1 MDAGIIIQVVLLL
14 VGFVFLIKGSDFF
27 VDGASS
33 IASILKIPTIIVGL
47 TIVAFGTSAPEAAVS
62 ITSSLT
68 GNNAMAVS
76 NVIGSNLFNI
86 LMVIGVSALLS
97 DLLMEKS
104 VLNKDLPF
112 LVGITILF
120 TIFLFIGWDI
130 SSIEGIILLLIL
142 VAYLAY
148 LIINARKSK
157 DANEVEKPKF
167 SLPKS
172 IIFIIIGLAGI
183 ILGGDLV
190 VDSASYIAMALGMSE
205 TLVGLTIVAIGTSLP
220 ELVTSLTALKKGENQ
235 LVIGNVIGSNIFNI
249 LFVLGASSAISAI
262 PINSGMLTDIIFMI
276 IVTILCFIFGKTQDK
291 YDKKRGYNISCII
304 RCLHDF
310 CNYEKLILL
319 IHKPYKYLMKLVHHK
334 LHIHLGLW
342 ICHFQMSI
350 FF

>member
-1 MDAGIIIQVVLLL
+1 MDFGIIIQVVLLI

-33 IASILKIPTIIVGL
+33 IASILRVPTIIVGL

-68 GNNAMAVS
+68 GNNALAVS
-76 NVIGSNLFNI
+76 NVIGSNLFNM
-86 LMVIGVSALLS
+86 LMVIGIAALLG

-120 TIFLFIGWDI
+120 AIFIFIGWNI
-130 SSIEGIILLLIL
+130 TNIEGIILLVILIAYIIYLIL
-142 VAYLAY
+142 
-148 LIINARKSK
+148 NAKKSS
-157 DANEVEKPKF
+157 ESTIVEKPKL

-172 IIFIIIGLAGI
+172 IIFMIVGLAGI
-183 ILGGDLV
+183 VLGGDLV
-190 VDSASYIAMALGMSE
+190 VDSASAIALALGMSE

-235 LVIGNVIGSNIFNI
+235 IVIGNVIGSNIFNI

-262 PINSGMLTDIIFMI
+262 PLSPSLLTDVLFMLA
-276 IVTILCFIFGKTQDK
+276 VTVLCFIFGKTQEK
-291 YDKKRGYNISCII
+291 YDKKEGV
-304 RCLHDF
+304 
-310 CNYEKLILL
+310 ILVVL
-319 IHKPYKYLMKLVHHK
+319 FIAYMAFAILRN
-334 LHIHLGLW
+334 
-342 ICHFQMSI
+342 
-350 FF
+350 

>member
-1 MDAGIIIQVVLLL
+1 MDASIIIQVVLLII
-14 VGFVFLIKGSDFF
+14 GFVFLIKGSDFF

-33 IASILKIPTIIVGL
+33 IASLLKIPTIIVGL

-86 LMVIGVSALLS
+86 LMVIGVSALLG

-112 LVGITILF
+112 LVAITILF
-120 TIFLFIGWDI
+120 AAFILIGWNI
-130 SSIEGIILLLIL
+130 TNIEGIILLIILI
-142 VAYLAY
+142 AYILY
-148 LIINARKSK
+148 LIRSSKKSA
-157 DANEVEKPKF
+157 DANKVEKAKL

-172 IIFIIIGLAGI
+172 IIFIVIGLAGI

-190 VDSASYIAMALGMSE
+190 VNSASDIAMALGMSE

-262 PINSGMLTDIIFMI
+262 PLDSSMLIDVVFMI
-276 IVTILCFIFGKTQDK
+276 AVTILCFIFGKTQEK
-291 YDKKRGYNISCII
+291 YDKKEGII
-304 RCLHDF
+304 LVALF
-310 CNYEKLILL
+310 IVYMAFAILRN
-319 IHKPYKYLMKLVHHK
+319 
-334 LHIHLGLW
+334 
-342 ICHFQMSI
+342 
-350 FF
+350 

>member
-47 TIVAFGTSAPEAAVS
+47 TIVALGTSAPEAAVS

-68 GNNAMAVS
+68 GSNALAVS

-86 LMVIGVSALLS
+86 LMVIGISALLG
-97 DLLMEKS
+97 DLLMEKD

-112 LVGITILF
+112 LVGITVLWA
-120 TIFLFIGWDI
+120 IFIIVGWDI
-130 SSIEGIILLLIL
+130 TNIEGIILLIILI
-142 VAYLAY
+142 AYIGF
-148 LIINARKSK
+148 LIYNTRKSGN
-157 DANEVEKPKF
+157 ANEVEKPKF

-172 IIFIIIGLAGI
+172 VIFILVGLAGI
-183 ILGGDLV
+183 IVGGDLV
-190 VDSASYIAMALGMSE
+190 VDSASNIAIALGMSE

-220 ELVTSLTALKKGENQ
+220 ELVTSITALSKGENQ

-262 PINSGMLTDIIFMI
+262 PLDSSLLTDVLFMLG
-276 IVTILCFIFGKTQDK
+276 VTVLCFIFGKTQEK
-291 YDKKRGYNISCII
+291 YDKKEGII
-304 RCLHDF
+304 LVTLF
-310 CNYEKLILL
+310 VVYMAFAILRN
-319 IHKPYKYLMKLVHHK
+319 
-334 LHIHLGLW
+334 
-342 ICHFQMSI
+342 
-350 FF
+350 

>member
-1 MDAGIIIQVVLLL
+1 MDMGIIIQVILLL

-33 IASILKIPTIIVGL
+33 IASILKVPTIIVGL

-86 LMVIGVSALLS
+86 LMVIGISAVLGE
-97 DLLMEKS
+97 LLMEKS

-112 LVGITILF
+112 LVAVTLLFAIFMFLGNDITN
-120 TIFLFIGWDI
+120 
-130 SSIEGIILLLIL
+130 IEGIILLLIL
-142 VAYLAY
+142 IGYVIY
-148 LIINARKSK
+148 LIHTARKSEDGDK
-157 DANEVEKPKF
+157 VESAKLSF
-167 SLPKS
+167 TKS
-172 IIFIIIGLAGI
+172 ILFIIVGLAGI
-183 ILGGDLV
+183 IIGGDLV

-220 ELVTSLTALKKGENQ
+220 ELVTSITALKKGENQ

-262 PINSGMLTDIIFMI
+262 PIDSSMLIDTIFMI
-276 IVTILCFIFGKTQDK
+276 FVTIICFIFGKTQDK
-291 YDKKRGYNISCII
+291 YDKKEGIV
-304 RCLHDF
+304 
-310 CNYEKLILL
+310 LIVLFIAYIAFAIL
-319 IHKPYKYLMKLVHHK
+319 RN
-334 LHIHLGLW
+334 
-342 ICHFQMSI
+342 
-350 FF
+350 

>member
-1 MDAGIIIQVVLLL
+1 MDMSIILQFVLLI

-33 IASILKIPTIIVGL
+33 IASLLKIPTIIVGL

-62 ITSSLT
+62 ITSAIT

-86 LMVIGVSALLS
+86 LMVIGISALLGE
-97 DLLMEKS
+97 LLMEKS

-120 TIFLFIGWDI
+120 AAFIIIGWNV
-130 SSIEGIILLLIL
+130 SQIEGIILLIILIAY
-142 VAYLAY
+142 VAYLIKSAKKSD
-148 LIINARKSK
+148 NA
-157 DANEVEKPKF
+157 NVVEKPKF
-167 SLPKS
+167 TLPQS

-183 ILGGDLV
+183 VLGGDLV
-190 VDSASYIAMALGMSE
+190 VNSASDIAIALGMSE

-249 LFVLGASSAISAI
+249 LFVLGASSAITAI
-262 PINSGMLTDIIFMI
+262 SLDSSMLIDVTFMVF
-276 IVTILCFIFGKTQDK
+276 VTVLCFIFGKTQDK
-291 YDKKRGYNISCII
+291 FDRKEGAILVALFIGY
-304 RCLHDF
+304 
-310 CNYEKLILL
+310 LIFAILRN
-319 IHKPYKYLMKLVHHK
+319 
-334 LHIHLGLW
+334 
-342 ICHFQMSI
+342 
-350 FF
+350 

>member
-1 MDAGIIIQVVLLL
+1 MKLDASIIIQIILLI
-14 VGFVFLIKGSDFF
+14 VGFLFLIKGSDFF

-68 GNNAMAVS
+68 GSNALAVS

-86 LMVIGVSALLS
+86 LMVIGIAALLS
-97 DLLMEKS
+97 ELLMEKS
-104 VLNKDLPF
+104 VLEKDLPF

-120 TIFLFIGWDI
+120 AIFLFIGWDI
-130 SSIEGIILLLIL
+130 TNIEGIILLIIMAAYIVYL
-142 VAYLAY
+142 V
-148 LIINARKSK
+148 INAKKSK
-157 DANEVEKPKF
+157 EGNEVEKPKF

-172 IIFIIIGLAGI
+172 ILLIIVGLAGI
-183 ILGGDLV
+183 IIGGDLV
-190 VDSASYIAMALGMSE
+190 VDSASALAIAFGMSE

-262 PINSGMLTDIIFMI
+262 PLDSSMLIDVVFMI
-276 IVTILCFIFGKTQDK
+276 VVTVICFIFGKTQDK
-291 YDKKRGYNISCII
+291 YDKKEGIILVALFIGY
-304 RCLHDF
+304 
-310 CNYEKLILL
+310 
-319 IHKPYKYLMKLVHHK
+319 M
-334 LHIHLGLW
+334 
-342 ICHFQMSI
+342 I
-350 FF
+350 FAIMRN

>member
-1 MDAGIIIQVVLLL
+1 MDASIILQVVLLI

-68 GNNAMAVS
+68 GSNAMAVS

-86 LMVIGVSALLS
+86 LMVIGIAALFG

-112 LVGITILF
+112 LVGITVLWA
-120 TIFLFIGWDI
+120 IFIVIGWDI
-130 SSIEGIILLLIL
+130 SSIEGVILLVILI
-142 VAYLAY
+142 VYIFY
-148 LIINARKSK
+148 LIRNARQSGT
-157 DANEVEKPKF
+157 ANYVEKPK
-167 SLPKS
+167 LTLAKS
-172 IIFIIIGLAGI
+172 IIFILVGLAGI
-183 ILGGDLV
+183 IIGGDLV
-190 VDSASYIAMALGMSE
+190 VNSASDIAIALGMSE

-249 LFVLGASSAISAI
+249 LFVLGTSSAISAI
-262 PINSGMLTDIIFMI
+262 PLNSSMLTDVIFMVA
-276 IVTILCFIFGKTQDK
+276 VTVLCFIFGKTQDK
-291 YDKKRGYNISCII
+291 YDKKEGII
-304 RCLHDF
+304 
-310 CNYEKLILL
+310 LIILF
-319 IHKPYKYLMKLVHHK
+319 IAYMAFA
-334 LHIHLGLW
+334 I
-342 ICHFQMSI
+342 MRN
-350 FF
+350 

>member
-1 MDAGIIIQVVLLL
+1 MDASIIIQVVLLII
-14 VGFVFLIKGSDFF
+14 GFVFLIKGSDFF

-33 IASILKIPTIIVGL
+33 IASLLKIPTIIVGL

-86 LMVIGVSALLS
+86 LMVIGVSALLG

-112 LVGITILF
+112 LVAITILF
-120 TIFLFIGWDI
+120 AAFILIGWNI
-130 SSIEGIILLLIL
+130 TNIEGIILLIILI
-142 VAYLAY
+142 AYILY
-148 LIINARKSK
+148 LIRSSKKSA
-157 DANEVEKPKF
+157 DANKVEKAKL

-172 IIFIIIGLAGI
+172 IIFIVVGLAGI

-190 VDSASYIAMALGMSE
+190 VNSASDIAMALGMSE

-262 PINSGMLTDIIFMI
+262 PLDSSLLIDVVFMLA
-276 IVTILCFIFGKTQDK
+276 VTILCFIFGKTQEK
-291 YDKKRGYNISCII
+291 YDKKEGII
-304 RCLHDF
+304 LVALF
-310 CNYEKLILL
+310 IVYMAFAILRN
-319 IHKPYKYLMKLVHHK
+319 
-334 LHIHLGLW
+334 
-342 ICHFQMSI
+342 
-350 FF
+350 